1 MVKKFFQGLLPF
13 FVAAVLSVSLTAC
26 PDDDPVTPEP
36 GNPSGPTASAFSLV
50 GRWKGQTPEGD
61 VIFTFN
67 ADGTMLYVE
76 PEYDENGKIKAEYK
90 ESGAY
95 KYDDKSKT
103 LTMFFDDGTE
113 TYKVEVLSPTVV
125 VIQFED
131 GDYPVTFKKQ

>member
-1 MVKKFFQGLLPF
+1 MTKKFFQGLFAF
-13 FVAAVLSVSLTAC
+13 FVAAVLSVGFVSC
-26 PDDDPVTPEP
+26 NDDDETPSP
-36 GNPSGPTASAFSLV
+36 GNPSGSTASAFSIV
-50 GRWKGQTPEGD
+50 GTWKSQGEGE
-61 VIFTFN
+61 IMIITFN

-76 PEYDENGKIKAEYK
+76 PEYDENGKIKDEYK

-95 KYDDKSKT
+95 KYDDNSKT
-103 LTMFFDDGTE
+103 LTMFFEDGTE

>member
-1 MVKKFFQGLLPF
+1 MTKKFFQGLFAF

-26 PDDDPVTPEP
+26 PDDPVTPEP

-76 PEYDENGKIKAEYK
+76 AEYDENGKIKDEYK

-95 KYDDKSKT
+95 KYDDNSKT
-103 LTMFFDDGTE
+103 LTMFFEDGTE

>member
-1 MVKKFFQGLLPF
+1 MTKKFFQGLFAF

-26 PDDDPVTPEP
+26 PDDPVTPEP
-36 GNPSGPTASAFSLV
+36 GNPSGSTASAFSIV
-50 GRWKGQTPEGD
+50 GTWKSQGEGE
-61 VIFTFN
+61 IMIITFN

-76 PEYDENGKIKAEYK
+76 PEYDENGKIKDEYK

>member
-1 MVKKFFQGLLPF
+1 MTKKFFQGLFAF

-26 PDDDPVTPEP
+26 PDDPVTPEP
-36 GNPSGPTASAFSLV
+36 GNPSGSTASAFSLV

-76 PEYDENGKIKAEYK
+76 AEYDENGKIKAEYK

-103 LTMFFDDGTE
+103 LTFFSE
-113 TYKVEVLSPTVV
+113 REVFVFKVEVISSTVV
-125 VIQFED
+125 VFELEG
-131 GDYPVTFKKQ
+131 GDYPVTLKKQ

>member
-1 MVKKFFQGLLPF
+1 MTKKFFQGLFAF

-26 PDDDPVTPEP
+26 PDDPVTPEP
-36 GNPSGPTASAFSLV
+36 GNPSGSTASAFSIV
-50 GRWKGQTPEGD
+50 GTWKSQGEGE
-61 VIFTFN
+61 IMIITFN

-76 PEYDENGKIKAEYK
+76 PEYDENGKIKDEYK

-103 LTMFFDDGTE
+103 LTMFFEDGTE

>member
-26 PDDDPVTPEP
+26 PDDPVTPEP
-36 GNPSGPTASAFSLV
+36 GNPSGSTASAFSIV
-50 GRWKGQTPEGD
+50 GTWKSQGEGE
-61 VIFTFN
+61 IMIITFN

-76 PEYDENGKIKAEYK
+76 PEYDENGKIKDEYK

>member
-1 MVKKFFQGLLPF
+1 MTKKFFQGLFAF
-13 FVAAVLSVSLTAC
+13 FVAAVLSVGFVSC
-26 PDDDPVTPEP
+26 NDDDETPSP
-36 GNPSGPTASAFSLV
+36 GNPSGSTASAFSIV
-50 GRWKGQTPEGD
+50 GTWKSQGEGE
-61 VIFTFN
+61 IMIITFN

-76 PEYDENGKIKAEYK
+76 PEYDENGKIKDEYK

>member
-1 MVKKFFQGLLPF
+1 MTKKFFQGLFAF

-26 PDDDPVTPEP
+26 PDDPVTPEP
-36 GNPSGPTASAFSLV
+36 GNPSGSTASAFSIV
-50 GRWKGQTPEGD
+50 GTWKSQGEGE
-61 VIFTFN
+61 IMIITFN

-76 PEYDENGKIKAEYK
+76 PEYDENGKIKDEYK

-103 LTMFFDDGTE
+103 LTMFFEDGTE

-131 GDYPVTFKKQ
+131 GDYPVAFKKQ

>member
-1 MVKKFFQGLLPF
+1 MTKKFFQGLFAF

-26 PDDDPVTPEP
+26 PDDPVTPEP
-36 GNPSGPTASAFSLV
+36 GNPSGSTASAFSIV
-50 GRWKGQTPEGD
+50 GTWKGQGD
-61 VIFTFN
+61 GEICLITFN
-67 ADGTMLYVE
+67 ADGTWLSVE
-76 PEYDENGKIKAEYK
+76 YEQDENGKIKDEYK

-103 LTMFFDDGTE
+103 LTMFFEDGTE

>member
-1 MVKKFFQGLLPF
+1 MTKKFFQGLFAF

-26 PDDDPVTPEP
+26 PDDPVTPEP
-36 GNPSGPTASAFSLV
+36 GNPSGSTASAFSIV
-50 GRWKGQTPEGD
+50 GTWKSQGEGD
-61 VIFTFN
+61 IMIITFN

-76 PEYDENGKIKAEYK
+76 PEYDENGKIKDEYK

>member
-1 MVKKFFQGLLPF
+1 MTKKFFQGLFAF

-26 PDDDPVTPEP
+26 PDDPVTPEP
-36 GNPSGPTASAFSLV
+36 GNPSGSTASAFSLV
-50 GRWKGQTPEGD
+50 GTWKSQGEGE
-61 VIFTFN
+61 IMIITFN

-76 PEYDENGKIKAEYK
+76 PEYDENGKIKDEYK

>member
-1 MVKKFFQGLLPF
+1 MTKKFFQGLFAF
-13 FVAAVLSVSLTAC
+13 FVAALLSVSLTAC
-26 PDDDPVTPEP
+26 PDDPVTPEP
-36 GNPSGPTASAFSLV
+36 GNPSGSTASAFSLV
-50 GRWKGQTPEGD
+50 GTWKSQGEGE
-61 VIFTFN
+61 IMIITFN

-76 PEYDENGKIKAEYK
+76 AEYDENGKIKDEYK

-95 KYDDKSKT
+95 KYDDNSKT
-103 LTMFFDDGTE
+103 LTMFFEDGTE

>member
-61 VIFTFN
+61 VIITFN

-76 PEYDENGKIKAEYK
+76 AEYDENGKIKAEYK

-103 LTMFFDDGTE
+103 LTFFSE
-113 TYKVEVLSPTVV
+113 REVFVFKVEVISSTVV
-125 VIQFED
+125 VFELEG
-131 GDYPVTFKKQ
+131 GDYPLTLKKQ